1 MNIPKL
7 RGKMVEAGYSVESL
21 ANKIGVDKST
31 LYRKL
36 DNGEKFT
43 IGEAQKIRTTLDL
56 TNDEAAVIFFG
67 Q

>member
-7 RGKMVEAGYSVESL
+7 RGKMVELGYSVESF
-21 ANKIGVDKST
+21 ASEIGVDKST

-43 IGEAQKIRTTLDL
+43 VGEAKKIRTALDL
-56 TNDEAAVIFFG
+56 TSEEATAIFFG
-67 Q
+67 

>member
-7 RGKMVEAGYSVESL
+7 KGKMAEKEINVEKMATLMEM
-21 ANKIGVDKST
+21 DRST

-43 IGEAQKIRTTLDL
+43 VGEAHKIKDILGL
-56 TNDEAAVIFFG
+56 TNDEATAIFFG
-67 Q
+67 

>member
-7 RGKMVEAGYSVESL
+7 RGKMVELGYSVESL
-21 ANKIGVDKST
+21 ATELGIYKST

-43 IGEAQKIRTTLDL
+43 IGEAQEIRKALNL
-56 TNDEAAVIFFG
+56 TDEEATAIFFS
-67 Q
+67 